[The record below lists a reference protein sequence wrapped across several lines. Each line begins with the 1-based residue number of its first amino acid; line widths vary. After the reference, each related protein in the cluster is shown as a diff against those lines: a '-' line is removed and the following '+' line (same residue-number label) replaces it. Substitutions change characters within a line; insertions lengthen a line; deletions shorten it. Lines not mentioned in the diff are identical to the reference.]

1 MVVFNLA
8 RKLAAEGLE
17 QYVFCRNPGDDLQAA
32 LEAAGIPV
40 ITPRRYVGMAGIF
53 GTARK
58 VADLV
63 QREGIDLVHAH
74 MADAALIAGLASR
87 RTGRPFVITH
97 HGHEIV
103 PACGFPCEPIF
114 SVLLRR
120 AASRTCFNVG
130 VAESVVEVI
139 LRRLRAERDRTGLIV
154 NGVFAPDWRQ
164 RETPARD
171 APVLVVVGR
180 LIELKGQQQLIRA
193 LPRLREFYPGCRL
206 WLVGEGPERAGLQAL
221 AESLEVADSVDF
233 HGNVDNVPDYLQR
246 ADVYVSSSHHEG
258 IPVATLEAMAWQL
271 PVVVSDVVGNN
282 RVVQQDENG
291 LLYPLDDIDALTR
304 AIRLVIDKPD
314 ATARRVERAYR
325 MVCDEYSIDAS
336 AKAYR
341 ALYERC
347 LAG

>member
-180 LIELKGQQQLIRA
+180 LIELKGQSAGAGRITRSRRQCRFPRKCRQRTRLSPAGR
-193 LPRLREFYPGCRL
+193 RLRFLVASRGDPGCN
-206 WLVGEGPERAGLQAL
+206 AGSHGL
-221 AESLEVADSVDF
+221 AAAGGSL
-233 HGNVDNVPDYLQR
+233 
-246 ADVYVSSSHHEG
+246 
-258 IPVATLEAMAWQL
+258 
-271 PVVVSDVVGNN
+271 
-282 RVVQQDENG
+282 
-291 LLYPLDDIDALTR
+291 
-304 AIRLVIDKPD
+304 
-314 ATARRVERAYR
+314 RRGRQ
-325 MVCDEYSIDAS
+325 
-336 AKAYR
+336 
-341 ALYERC
+341 
-347 LAG
+347 